1 MNLTEELLLAF
12 EGFDGAH
19 GQTEVSNQRMNGKQ
33 KAKSFIVRNP
43 LTLELMQGHIDGKKG
58 VGSIPINAENKC
70 KFGALDIDEYPLD
83 HNALVDKLEKLK
95 VPCIVCR
102 SKSGGA
108 HIFFF
113 FTEWMEA
120 VDFRDKSAEIAAA
133 LGHGRCEIFP
143 KQEQVLVERGDVGNF
158 INLPYFDS
166 EQTLRFAVIKVGK
179 KYTEATLSEF
189 IEQVHKIK
197 CDPKK
202 FMELSVGGKPNLFPG
217 YVPCLKSLLSMG
229 IFEGGRN
236 KAAFQLGVFLQKASP
251 NDWKMQLEQLN
262 VKHFTPPLPASEI
275 VTVQSTLEK
284 KEYQYLCKE
293 EPMSSHCNQSVCR
306 GLKHGIGA
314 TSMPAI
320 SGLSV
325 ILSEPRLWFLDIDG
339 RRLELTTE
347 ELQAPR
353 LFQRACMEQL
363 NFMPPKMRDADWEVQ
378 VNGLLENCNEIA
390 VPQELTY
397 KGQFLSYLELFCTGR
412 VQAQSFEEVVIGK
425 PYTDVEDAR
434 TFFKIDALMEFLRNR
449 KFDNYTRAQ
458 VQERLKEIN
467 NGDSSVVKKF
477 QTSQGKWKS
486 IRVWWIPEFGG
497 DVELKPITIEEEEV
511 PF

>member
-12 EGFDGAH
+12 EGFSGAH

-33 KAKSFIVRNP
+33 KAKSFIVRQP
-43 LTLELMQGHIDGKKG
+43 LTLELLQGHIDGKKG
-58 VGSIPINAENKC
+58 VGAIPINEKNQC

-83 HNALVDKLEKLK
+83 HQQLVNKLNELK

-113 FTEWMEA
+113 FTKWMEA
-120 VDFRDKSAEIAAA
+120 ADFRDKAAEIAAA

-158 INLPYFDS
+158 INLPYFDAHK
-166 EQTLRFAVIKVGK
+166 TLRFAYWKEGSVYI
-179 KYTEATLSEF
+179 EATLQEF
-189 IEQVHKIK
+189 VERIHKIK
-197 CDPKK
+197 CDPNK

-217 YVPCLKSLLSMG
+217 FVPCLRAMLSVG
-229 IFEGGRN
+229 VHEGGRN
-236 KAAFQLGVFLQKASP
+236 KVAFQLGVFLQKSTP
-251 NDWKMQLEQLN
+251 NDWKSQLEQLN
-262 VKHFTPPLPASEI
+262 VKHFTPPLPAAEI
-275 VTVQSTLEK
+275 VTIQSQLEK
-284 KEYQYLCKE
+284 KEYQYLCKD
-293 EPMSSHCNQSVCR
+293 EPMSSHCNQGVCR
-306 GLKHGIGA
+306 GLKHGIGT

-347 ELQAPR
+347 ELQTPR

-363 NFMPPKMRDADWEVQ
+363 NFMPPKMKDGDWEIQ

-397 KGQFLSYLELFCTGR
+397 KGQVLSYLELFCTGR
-412 VQAQSFEEVVIGK
+412 VQAQSFEEVVLGK
-425 PYTDVEDAR
+425 PYTDGEEAR
-434 TFFKIDALMEFLRNR
+434 TYFKIDSLMEFLRNR

-467 NGDSSVVKKF
+467 NGDSSLVKKF
-477 QTSQGKWKS
+477 QNSQGKWKS
-486 IRVWWIPEFGG
+486 VRVWWIPEFGG
-497 DVELKPITIEEEEV
+497 EIEIKPITIETDEV

>member
-1 MNLTEELLLAF
+1 MNLTEELLHAF
-12 EGFDGAH
+12 EGFSGAH

-33 KAKSFIVRNP
+33 KAKSFIVRQP
-43 LTLELMQGHIDGKKG
+43 LTLELMQGHIDGVKG
-58 VGSIPINAENKC
+58 VGAIPINEKNQC

-83 HNALVDKLEKLK
+83 HKQLVDKLDQFKI
-95 VPCIVCR
+95 PCIVCR

-120 VDFRDKSAEIAAA
+120 ADFRDKAAEIAAA

-158 INLPYFDS
+158 INLPYFDA
-166 EQTLRFAVIKVGK
+166 EKTLRFAYWKDGRVYV
-179 KYTEATLSEF
+179 EATLQEF
-189 IEQVHKIK
+189 IDRIHKIK
-197 CDPKK
+197 CDPNK
-202 FMELSVGGKPNLFPG
+202 FMELSVGGKPNLYPG
-217 YVPCLKSLLSMG
+217 YVPCLKSLLTMG

-236 KAAFQLGVFLQKASP
+236 KAAFQLGVFLQKSAP
-251 NDWKMQLEQLN
+251 NNWKSQLEEIN
-262 VKHFTPPLPASEI
+262 VKRFTPPLPASEI
-275 VTVQSTLEK
+275 VTIQNTLEK
-284 KEYQYLCKE
+284 KEYQYICKE

-306 GLKHGIGA
+306 GLKHGIGT

-325 ILSEPRLWFLDIDG
+325 ILSEPRLWFLDTDG

-363 NFMPPKMRDADWEVQ
+363 NFMPPKMKDADWEVQ

-397 KGQFLSYLELFCTGR
+397 KGQFLSYLELYCTGR

-425 PYTDVEDAR
+425 PYTDVEEAR
-434 TFFKIDALMEFLRNR
+434 TYFRLDSLMEFLRNR

-458 VQERLKEIN
+458 VQERLKEVN

-477 QTSQGKWKS
+477 QTSQGKWKTV
-486 IRVWWIPEFGG
+486 RVWWIPEFGAE
-497 DVELKPITIEEEEV
+497 VELKPITIEEEEV

>member
-43 LTLELMQGHIDGKKG
+43 LTLELMQGHVDGRKG

-83 HNALVDKLEKLK
+83 HKALVDKLEKLK

-113 FTEWMEA
+113 FKEWMDA
-120 VDFRDKSAEIAAA
+120 ADFRDKAAEIAAA

-166 EQTLRFAVIKVGK
+166 EQTLRYAVIKVGK
-179 KYTEATLSEF
+179 KYIEATLSEF

-229 IFEGGRN
+229 IYEGGRN
-236 KAAFQLGVFLQKASP
+236 KAAFQLGVYLQKSSP
-251 NDWKMQLEQLN
+251 NDWKTQLEQLN

-284 KEYQYLCKE
+284 KEDQYLCKE

-363 NFMPPKMRDADWEVQ
+363 NFMPPKMKDSDWEVQ
-378 VNGLLENCNEIA
+378 GNMLLENCNEIA

-434 TFFKIDALMEFLRNR
+434 TFFKLDALMEFLRNR

-467 NGDSSVVKKF
+467 NGDSSLVKKF
-477 QTSQGKWKS
+477 QNSQGKWKS
-486 IRVWWIPEFGG
+486 VRVWWIPEFGG
-497 DVELKPITIEEEEV
+497 EVELKPITIEEEEV

>member
-1 MNLTEELLLAF
+1 MYKRQ
-12 EGFDGAH
+12 DY
-19 GQTEVSNQRMNGKQ
+19 
-33 KAKSFIVRNP
+33 I
-43 LTLELMQGHIDGKKG
+43 
-58 VGSIPINAENKC
+58 
-70 KFGALDIDEYPLD
+70 
-83 HNALVDKLEKLK
+83 
-95 VPCIVCR
+95 
-102 SKSGGA
+102 
-108 HIFFF
+108 
-113 FTEWMEA
+113 
-120 VDFRDKSAEIAAA
+120 
-133 LGHGRCEIFP
+133 
-143 KQEQVLVERGDVGNF
+143 
-158 INLPYFDS
+158 
-166 EQTLRFAVIKVGK
+166 
-179 KYTEATLSEF
+179 EATLPQF

-236 KAAFQLGVFLQKASP
+236 KAAFQLGVFLQKSSP

-363 NFMPPKMRDADWEVQ
+363 NFMPPKMKDADWEVQ

-434 TFFKIDALMEFLRNR
+434 TFFKLDSLMEFLRNR

-467 NGDSSVVKKF
+467 NGDSSLVKKF
-477 QTSQGKWKS
+477 QNSQGKWKS
-486 IRVWWIPEFGG
+486 VRVWWIPEFGG
-497 DVELKPITIEEEEV
+497 EVEIKPITIEEEEV

>member
-43 LTLELMQGHIDGKKG
+43 LTLELMQGHVDGKKG

-113 FTEWMEA
+113 FKEWMDA
-120 VDFRDKSAEIAAA
+120 ADFRDKAAEIAAA

-179 KYTEATLSEF
+179 KYIEATLSEF
-189 IEQVHKIK
+189 IEHIHKVK

-229 IFEGGRN
+229 IYEGGRN
-236 KAAFQLGVFLQKASP
+236 KAAFQLGVYLQKSSP
-251 NDWKMQLEQLN
+251 NDWKTQLEQLN

-434 TFFKIDALMEFLRNR
+434 TFFKLDALMEFLRNR

-467 NGDSSVVKKF
+467 NGDSSLVKKF
-477 QTSQGKWKS
+477 QNSQGKWKS
-486 IRVWWIPEFGG
+486 VRVWWIPEFGG
-497 DVELKPITIEEEEV
+497 EVELKPITIEEEEV

>member
-43 LTLELMQGHIDGKKG
+43 LTLELMQGHVDGNKG

-83 HNALVDKLEKLK
+83 HNALVDKLTKLK

-113 FTEWMEA
+113 FKEWMDA
-120 VDFRDKSAEIAAA
+120 ADFRDKAAEIAAA

-179 KYTEATLSEF
+179 KYIEATLSEF
-189 IEQVHKIK
+189 IEHIHKVK

-229 IFEGGRN
+229 IYEGGRN
-236 KAAFQLGVFLQKASP
+236 KAAFQLGVYLQKSSP
-251 NDWKMQLEQLN
+251 NDWKTQLEQLN

-284 KEYQYLCKE
+284 KEYQ
-293 EPMSSHCNQSVCR
+293 
-306 GLKHGIGA
+306 
-314 TSMPAI
+314 
-320 SGLSV
+320 
-325 ILSEPRLWFLDIDG
+325 
-339 RRLELTTE
+339 
-347 ELQAPR
+347 
-353 LFQRACMEQL
+353 
-363 NFMPPKMRDADWEVQ
+363 
-378 VNGLLENCNEIA
+378 
-390 VPQELTY
+390 
-397 KGQFLSYLELFCTGR
+397 
-412 VQAQSFEEVVIGK
+412 
-425 PYTDVEDAR
+425 
-434 TFFKIDALMEFLRNR
+434 
-449 KFDNYTRAQ
+449 
-458 VQERLKEIN
+458 
-467 NGDSSVVKKF
+467 
-477 QTSQGKWKS
+477 
-486 IRVWWIPEFGG
+486 
-497 DVELKPITIEEEEV
+497 
-511 PF
+511 

>member
-1 MNLTEELLLAF
+1 VNLTEELLLAF

-43 LTLELMQGHIDGKKG
+43 LTLELMQGHVDGRKG

-120 VDFRDKSAEIAAA
+120 ADFRDKSAEIAAA

-179 KYTEATLSEF
+179 KYIEATLSEF

-229 IFEGGRN
+229 IYEGGRN
-236 KAAFQLGVFLQKASP
+236 KAAFQLGVYLQKASP

-363 NFMPPKMRDADWEVQ
+363 NFMPPKMKDADWEVQ

-434 TFFKIDALMEFLRNR
+434 TFFKLDALMEFLRNR

-467 NGDSSVVKKF
+467 NGDSSLVKKF
-477 QTSQGKWKS
+477 QNSQGKWKS
-486 IRVWWIPEFGG
+486 VRVWWIPEFGG
-497 DVELKPITIEEEEV
+497 EVEIKPITIEEEEV

>member
-12 EGFDGAH
+12 EGFGGAH

-33 KAKSFIVRNP
+33 KAKSFIVRQP
-43 LTLELMQGHIDGKKG
+43 LTLELLQGHIDGKKG
-58 VGSIPINAENKC
+58 VGAIPINEKNQC

-83 HNALVDKLEKLK
+83 HQQLVNKLDELK

-113 FTEWMEA
+113 FTKWMEA
-120 VDFRDKSAEIAAA
+120 ADFRDKAAEIAAA

-158 INLPYFDS
+158 INLPYFDA
-166 EQTLRFAVIKVGK
+166 EKTLRYAIIKVGK
-179 KYTEATLSEF
+179 TYVEASLKEF
-189 IEQVHKIK
+189 IQHLGTVK
-197 CDPKK
+197 CDPNK
-202 FMELSVGGKPNLFPG
+202 FMQISVGGKPNLFPG
-217 YVPCLKSLLSMG
+217 FVPCLRAMLSVG
-229 IFEGGRN
+229 VHEGGRN
-236 KAAFQLGVFLQKASP
+236 KVAFQLGVFLQKSTP
-251 NDWKMQLEQLN
+251 NDWKSQLEQLN
-262 VKHFTPPLPASEI
+262 VKHFTPPLPAAEI
-275 VTVQSTLEK
+275 VTIQSQLEK
-284 KEYQYLCKE
+284 KEYQYLCKD
-293 EPMSSHCNQSVCR
+293 EPMSSHCNQGVCR
-306 GLKHGIGA
+306 GLKHGIGT

-347 ELQAPR
+347 ELQTPR

-363 NFMPPKMRDADWEVQ
+363 NFMPPKMKDGDWEIQ

-412 VQAQSFEEVVIGK
+412 VQAQSFEEVVLGK
-425 PYTDVEDAR
+425 PYTDGEEAR
-434 TFFKIDALMEFLRNR
+434 TYFKIDSLMEFLRNR

-467 NGDSSVVKKF
+467 NGDSSLVKKF
-477 QTSQGKWKS
+477 QNSQGKWKS
-486 IRVWWIPEFGG
+486 VRVWWIPEFGAE
-497 DVELKPITIEEEEV
+497 VEIKPITIETDEV

>member
-1 MNLTEELLLAF
+1 MNIYEKFMVAF
-12 EGFDGAH
+12 EGFNAAH
-19 GQTEVSNQRMNGKQ
+19 GQTKISEERRAGKQ
-33 KAKSFIVRNP
+33 KAHSYIVRQP
-43 LTLELMQGHIDGKKG
+43 LTLSLVEGHINGFKG
-58 VGSIPINAENKC
+58 VGSIPINEHNKC

-83 HNALVDKLEKLK
+83 HNALVDKLEELK

-113 FTEWMEA
+113 FTKWMEA
-120 VDFRDKSAEIAAA
+120 ADFRDKAAEIAAA

-158 INLPYFDS
+158 INLPYFDAHK
-166 EQTLRFAVIKVGK
+166 TLRFAYWKEGPVYI
-179 KYTEATLSEF
+179 EATLQEF
-189 IEQVHKIK
+189 VERIHKIK
-197 CDPKK
+197 CDPNK

-217 YVPCLKSLLSMG
+217 FVPCLRAMLSVG
-229 IFEGGRN
+229 VHEGGRN
-236 KAAFQLGVFLQKASP
+236 KVAFQLGVFLQKSTP
-251 NDWKMQLEQLN
+251 NDWKSQLEQLN
-262 VKHFTPPLPASEI
+262 VKHFTPPLPAAEI
-275 VTVQSTLEK
+275 VTIQSQLEK
-284 KEYQYLCKE
+284 KEYQYLCKD
-293 EPMSSHCNQSVCR
+293 EPMSSHCNQGVCR
-306 GLKHGIGA
+306 GLKHGIGT

-347 ELQAPR
+347 ELQTPR

-363 NFMPPKMRDADWEVQ
+363 NFMPPKMKDGDWEIQ

-412 VQAQSFEEVVIGK
+412 VQAQSFEEVVLGK
-425 PYTDVEDAR
+425 PYTDGEEAR
-434 TFFKIDALMEFLRNR
+434 TYFKIDSLMEFLRNR

-467 NGDSSVVKKF
+467 NGDSSLVKKF
-477 QTSQGKWKS
+477 QNSQGKWKS
-486 IRVWWIPEFGG
+486 VRVWWIPEFGG
-497 DVELKPITIEEEEV
+497 EVEIKPITIETDEV

>member
-1 MNLTEELLLAF
+1 VNLTEELLLAF

-43 LTLELMQGHIDGKKG
+43 LTLELMQGHIDGIKG
-58 VGSIPINAENKC
+58 VGAIPINAENKC

-83 HNALVDKLEKLK
+83 HNALVDKLTKLK

-120 VDFRDKSAEIAAA
+120 ADFRDKAAEIAAA

-179 KYTEATLSEF
+179 DYIEATLPQF

-236 KAAFQLGVFLQKASP
+236 KAAFQLGVFLQKSSP

-363 NFMPPKMRDADWEVQ
+363 NFMPPKMKDADWEVQ

-434 TFFKIDALMEFLRNR
+434 TFFKLDALMEFLRNR

-467 NGDSSVVKKF
+467 NGDSSLVKKF
-477 QTSQGKWKS
+477 QNSQGKWKS
-486 IRVWWIPEFGG
+486 VRVWWIPEFGG
-497 DVELKPITIEEEEV
+497 EVEIKPITIEEEEV

>member
-1 MNLTEELLLAF
+1 VNLTEELLLAF

-43 LTLELMQGHIDGKKG
+43 LTLELMQGHVDGRKG

-120 VDFRDKSAEIAAA
+120 ADFRDKSAEIAAA

-363 NFMPPKMRDADWEVQ
+363 NFMPPKMKDADWEVQ

-425 PYTDVEDAR
+425 PFTDVEDAR
-434 TFFKIDALMEFLRNR
+434 TFFKLDALMEFLRSR

-467 NGDSSVVKKF
+467 NGDSSLVKKF
-477 QTSQGKWKS
+477 QNSQGKWKS
-486 IRVWWIPEFGG
+486 VRVWWIPEFGG
-497 DVELKPITIEEEEV
+497 EVELKPITIEEEEV

>member
-1 MNLTEELLLAF
+1 VNLTEELLLAF

-43 LTLELMQGHIDGKKG
+43 LTLELMQGHIDGIKG
-58 VGSIPINAENKC
+58 VGAIPINAENKC

-83 HNALVDKLEKLK
+83 HNALVDKLTKLK

-120 VDFRDKSAEIAAA
+120 ADFRDKAAEIAAA

-179 KYTEATLSEF
+179 DYIEATLPQF

-236 KAAFQLGVFLQKASP
+236 KAAFQLGVFLQKSSP

-363 NFMPPKMRDADWEVQ
+363 NFMPPKMKDADWEVQ

-467 NGDSSVVKKF
+467 NGDSSLVKKF
-477 QTSQGKWKS
+477 QNSQGKWKS
-486 IRVWWIPEFGG
+486 VRVWWIPEFGG
-497 DVELKPITIEEEEV
+497 EVEIKPITIEEEEV

>member
-1 MNLTEELLLAF
+1 
-12 EGFDGAH
+12 
-19 GQTEVSNQRMNGKQ
+19 MNGKQ

-43 LTLELMQGHIDGKKG
+43 LTLELMQGHIDGIKG
-58 VGSIPINAENKC
+58 VGAIPINAENKC

-83 HNALVDKLEKLK
+83 HNALVDKLTKLK

-120 VDFRDKSAEIAAA
+120 ADFRDKAAEIAAA

-179 KYTEATLSEF
+179 DYIEATLPQF

-236 KAAFQLGVFLQKASP
+236 KAAFQLGVFLQKSSP

-363 NFMPPKMRDADWEVQ
+363 NFMPPKMKDADWEVQ

-434 TFFKIDALMEFLRNR
+434 TFFKLDALMEFLRNR

-467 NGDSSVVKKF
+467 NGDSSLVKKF
-477 QTSQGKWKS
+477 QNSQGKWKS
-486 IRVWWIPEFGG
+486 VRVWWIPEFGG
-497 DVELKPITIEEEEV
+497 EVEIKPITIEEEEV

>member
-43 LTLELMQGHIDGKKG
+43 LTLELMQGHIDGRKG

-83 HNALVDKLEKLK
+83 HKALVDKLEKLK

-113 FTEWMEA
+113 FKEWMDA
-120 VDFRDKSAEIAAA
+120 ADFRDKAAEIAAA

-166 EQTLRFAVIKVGK
+166 EQTLRYAVIKTGK
-179 KYTEATLSEF
+179 KYIEATLSQF
-189 IEQVHKIK
+189 IEHIHKIK

-229 IFEGGRN
+229 IYEGGRN
-236 KAAFQLGVFLQKASP
+236 KAAFQLGVYLQKSSP
-251 NDWKMQLEQLN
+251 NDWKTQLEQLN

-347 ELQAPR
+347 ELQALR

-434 TFFKIDALMEFLRNR
+434 TFFKLDALMEFLRNR

-467 NGDSSVVKKF
+467 NGDSSLVKKF
-477 QTSQGKWKS
+477 QNSQGKWKS
-486 IRVWWIPEFGG
+486 VRVWWIPEFGG
-497 DVELKPITIEEEEV
+497 EVEFKPIAIEEEEV

>member
-43 LTLELMQGHIDGKKG
+43 LTLELMQGHVDGRKG

-83 HNALVDKLEKLK
+83 HKALVDKLEKLK

-120 VDFRDKSAEIAAA
+120 ADFRDKAAEIAAA

-166 EQTLRFAVIKVGK
+166 EQTLRYAVIKTGK
-179 KYTEATLSEF
+179 KYIEATLSQF
-189 IEQVHKIK
+189 IEHIHKIK

-229 IFEGGRN
+229 IYEGGRN
-236 KAAFQLGVFLQKASP
+236 KAAFQLGVYLQKSSP
-251 NDWKMQLEQLN
+251 NDWKTQLEQLN

-434 TFFKIDALMEFLRNR
+434 TFFKLDALMEFLRNR

-467 NGDSSVVKKF
+467 NGDSSLVKKF
-477 QTSQGKWKS
+477 QNSQGKWKS
-486 IRVWWIPEFGG
+486 VRVWWIPEFGG
-497 DVELKPITIEEEEV
+497 EVELKPITIEEEEV

>member
-1 MNLTEELLLAF
+1 MNLTEELLHAF
-12 EGFDGAH
+12 EGFSGAH

-43 LTLELMQGHIDGKKG
+43 LTLELMQGHIDGIKG

-83 HNALVDKLEKLK
+83 HNALVDKLTKLK

-120 VDFRDKSAEIAAA
+120 ADFRDKAAEIAAA

-179 KYTEATLSEF
+179 DYIEATLPQF

-236 KAAFQLGVFLQKASP
+236 KAAFQLGVFLQKSSP

-363 NFMPPKMRDADWEVQ
+363 NFMPPKMKDADWEVQ

-434 TFFKIDALMEFLRNR
+434 TFFKLDSLMEFLRNR

-467 NGDSSVVKKF
+467 NGDSSLVKKF
-477 QTSQGKWKS
+477 QNSQGKWKS
-486 IRVWWIPEFGG
+486 VRVWWIPEFGG
-497 DVELKPITIEEEEV
+497 EVEIKPITIEEEEV

>member
-1 MNLTEELLLAF
+1 MNLTEELLHAF
-12 EGFDGAH
+12 EGFSGAH

-33 KAKSFIVRNP
+33 KAKSFIVRQP
-43 LTLELMQGHIDGKKG
+43 LTLELMQGHIDGRKG
-58 VGSIPINAENKC
+58 VGAIPINENNQC

-83 HNALVDKLEKLK
+83 HKQLVDKLDKLK

-113 FTEWMEA
+113 FDKWMEA
-120 VDFRDKSAEIAAA
+120 ADFRDKAAEIAAA

-158 INLPYFDS
+158 INLPYFDA
-166 EQTLRFAVIKVGK
+166 EKTLRFGIWKEK
-179 KYTEATLSEF
+179 SKYVEATLEQF
-189 IEQVHKIK
+189 IDRVHKTK

-202 FMELSVGGKPNLFPG
+202 FMEISVGGKPNLFPG
-217 YVPCLKSLLSMG
+217 YVPCLRALLGMG
-229 IFEGGRN
+229 IHEGGR
-236 KAAFQLGVFLQKASP
+236 KKTAFQLGVFLKRSEP
-251 NDWKMQLEQLN
+251 NDWKAQLEQLN
-262 VKHFTPPLPASEI
+262 VKHFSPPLPATEI
-275 VTVQSTLEK
+275 VSIQNSLEK
-284 KEYQYLCKE
+284 KEYQYTCKE

-306 GLKHGIGA
+306 GLKHGIGT

-363 NFMPPKMRDADWEVQ
+363 NFMPPKMKDADWEVQ

-397 KGQFLSYLELFCTGR
+397 KGQFLSFLELFCTGR

-425 PYTDVEDAR
+425 PYTDVEESR
-434 TFFKIDALMEFLRNR
+434 TYFRLDSLMEFMRQK
-449 KFDNYTRAQ
+449 KFDSYTRAQ

-467 NGDSSVVKKF
+467 NEESSIVKKF
-477 QTSQGKWKS
+477 KTSAGKWKS
-486 IRVWWIPEFGG
+486 VRVWWIPEFVSEVEIA
-497 DVELKPITIEEEEV
+497 DVNIEIEEA